1 MDKAVE
7 NTTTRLVWLDQ
18 LKAISMYFVVLG
30 HSLLKFK
37 EGKVFRLSLIHI
49 QMCIRDSP
57 SDASRSVTWRTGNS
71 KVANIDKNGKVTAVN
86 AGNTYILSLIHI

>member
-37 EGKVFRLSLIHI
+37 EGKVFRLFI
-49 QMCIRDSP
+49 P
-57 SDASRSVTWRTGNS
+57 SICHYFS
-71 KVANIDKNGKVTAVN
+71 
-86 AGNTYILSLIHI
+86 